1 MDEFIAFAE
10 KKEVP
15 RNDKD
20 LEASGLQIK
29 TVLKA
34 LIARNLFNMNAYF
47 QMVSVT
53 DDELIKAVEVIRN
66 DAMFRKL
73 ASAQ

>member
-1 MDEFIAFAE
+1 
-10 KKEVP
+10 VP

-20 LEASGLQIK
+20 IETSGLQIK

-53 DDELIKAVEVIRN
+53 DDELNKAIEVIRN
-66 DAMFRKL
+66 DSMFRKL